1 MSKAHPPAECHP
13 HKPHYARGMCVTC
26 YSSAR
31 RAKDPDAA
39 RTYSREW
46 QRAQR
51 KLHPVRYRMREQAA
65 QHGLSLKQLEAMC
78 AAQDNRCAACGAVS
92 EDRLQID
99 HDHRSGA
106 IRGLL
111 CGRCN
116 STAGHADDDVDRLMA
131 VAVYL
136 MGFRDLLRTPM
147 QGGIDVHRP

>member
-26 YSSAR
+26 YSSA
-31 RAKDPDAA
+31 
-39 RTYSREW
+39 
-46 QRAQR
+46 
-51 KLHPVRYRMREQAA
+51 RMREQAA